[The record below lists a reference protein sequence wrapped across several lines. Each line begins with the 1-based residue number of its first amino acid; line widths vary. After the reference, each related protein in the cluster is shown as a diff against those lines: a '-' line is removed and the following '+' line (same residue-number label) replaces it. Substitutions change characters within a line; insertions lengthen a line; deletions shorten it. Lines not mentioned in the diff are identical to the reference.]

1 MGVAAARS
9 IDEQTILPDPAEQ
22 ATVID
27 LLAVLTARGQ
37 EPPAARARLVSAD
50 GIKQIELPDDLHDAL
65 TRVVDALA
73 HGYAVTIAPQHTT
86 LTTQQAADL
95 LGISR
100 PTITK
105 LLDDGKIPFDRPNSH
120 RRIKL
125 TDVLAYQQLRRTE
138 RKELLRQ
145 MTEDSIDLGLYDAD
159 MSHEGQ

>member
-1 MGVAAARS
+1 MVTAAARS

-22 ATVID
+22 AVVID
-27 LLAVLTARGQ
+27 LLSVLTARGQ
-37 EPPAARARLVSAD
+37 EPPTARARLVSAD
-50 GIKQIELPDDLHDAL
+50 GTRQIELPDDLHDAL
-65 TRVVDALA
+65 TRVVDALS

-95 LGISR
+95 LGVSR

-125 TDVLAYQQLRRTE
+125 TDVLAYQQHRRAE
-138 RKELLRQ
+138 RRELLRQ
-145 MTEDSIDLGLYDAD
+145 MTEDSIDLGLYDTD
-159 MSHEGQ
+159 PSHEGR